1 MKTLEQR
8 EGHHWSKSIHL
19 PGRLLHHRQIATN
32 TKSQTVTN
40 LTWAEKLE
48 RCQDGVE
55 RSPEIVL
62 HNWNWNLF
70 RVYRKSQYVNTTYWQ
85 YVQLSAGKAVLE
97 RHGVMKNHWGL
108 LSCHH
113 TLSRK
118 YKKAFHRVKSHQSSR
133 TILKE
138 ISQFEHNCLKNDVL
152 IDVFGLDTS
161 LKILLKTFAILTT
174 DSFDQFCFVLCWLC
188 IEVQYHV
195 FIELF

>member
-1 MKTLEQR
+1 MKTLEHR

-19 PGRLLHHRQIATN
+19 PGHLFHHRQTATN

-55 RSPEIVL
+55 KVSG
-62 HNWNWNLF
+62 NLF
-70 RVYRKSQYVNTTYWQ
+70 RVYRKRQYVNTTYWQ

-118 YKKAFHRVKSHQSSR
+118 YKKAFHRVKVSH
-133 TILKE
+133 
-138 ISQFEHNCLKNDVL
+138 CL
-152 IDVFGLDTS
+152 TR
-161 LKILLKTFAILTT
+161 AA
-174 DSFDQFCFVLCWLC
+174 
-188 IEVQYHV
+188 
-195 FIELF
+195 ELFWRKYHNLNITV